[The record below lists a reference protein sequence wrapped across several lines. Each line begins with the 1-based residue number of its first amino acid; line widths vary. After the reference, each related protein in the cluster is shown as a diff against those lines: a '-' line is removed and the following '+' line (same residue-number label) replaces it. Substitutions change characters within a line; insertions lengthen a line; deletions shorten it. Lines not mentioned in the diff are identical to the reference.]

1 MTKNLKSAF
10 TLAEGGRSPL
20 LYGDEVAHTSPSLV
34 TKGSPR
40 LVKRGFTLAEVLI
53 TLGVIGVV
61 AAVTMPTL
69 VTNIQERVRKEQVR
83 TVKYKFT
90 KATDKMNSLGKI
102 GRYESTE
109 KFVEELKNHLS
120 IAKICDSNHL
130 GECWGGASFTNA
142 NSSKTYTVTDLKQ
155 GKSLEAL
162 QANSGNMDTVGIV
175 TGDGTPIILTYG
187 KECQALDETKQYTWS
202 VVDGKPETNATA
214 GCVSMVFD
222 INGAKGPNKLGT
234 DVRTMNSL
242 LGMVYLGDTY
252 APLTQAECTKYKNEL
267 GITDCYDGSDGGS
280 NNSQDNDKWAGAVKA
295 CHDLGLHLPSS
306 ETLAQIATLQYDIPI
321 DTTESVAFTPEKCA
335 EYSYISCKFPPST
348 EEYSSPVSNFS
359 GDYWSSREGSAAGA
373 YRRNFFSSLSLYY
386 NGYRYA
392 ASYAVCLGD

>member
-1 MTKNLKSAF
+1 MTNKNLKLLNAF

-20 LYGDEVAHTSPSLV
+20 LCGDEGTQA
-34 TKGSPR
+34 SPR

-90 KATDKMNSLGKI
+90 KATEKMNSLGKI
-102 GRYESTE
+102 GHYDSTMD
-109 KFVEELKNHLS
+109 FVNELKKHLT

-130 GECWGGASFTNA
+130 RECWGGASFTNA
-142 NSSKTYTVTDLKQ
+142 NGSKTYTVADLKT

-162 QANSGNMDTVGIV
+162 QFNSGNTDTVGIV

-202 VVDGKPETNATA
+202 TVDGKPETNATA

-222 INGAKGPNKLGT
+222 INGKKGPNKIGT

-242 LGMVYLGDTY
+242 LGMIELWGTY
-252 APLTQAECTKYKNEL
+252 TLTKEECNSMKDKL
-267 GITDCYDGSDGGS
+267 GINGCYFESD
-280 NNSQDNDKWAGAVKA
+280 DWAGAMKS
-295 CHDLGLHLPSS
+295 CNDLGMHLPSMA
-306 ETLAQIATLQYDIPI
+306 TLAQISTLQAGVQI
-321 DTTESVAFTPEKCA
+321 DTFENVDFLDDCSVYTGGNH
-335 EYSYISCKFPPST
+335 CKVKPST
-348 EEYSSPVSNFS
+348 SNYSTPLSKTFDNI
-359 GDYWSSREGSAAGA
+359 YWSSDERFNAEA
-373 YRRNFFSSLSLYY
+373 YKRHISSSFS
-386 NGYRYA
+386 RYA
-392 ASYAVCLGD
+392 SDLRSSHCAVLCVSD